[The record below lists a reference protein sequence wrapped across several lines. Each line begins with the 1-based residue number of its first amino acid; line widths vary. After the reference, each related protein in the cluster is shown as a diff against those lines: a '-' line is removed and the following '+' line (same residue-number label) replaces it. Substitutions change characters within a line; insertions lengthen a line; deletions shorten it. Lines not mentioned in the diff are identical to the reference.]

1 VLAAGRLARDAAAR
15 VLRRARQPSDPSQQ
29 SQGAASFMRY
39 KKSEIS
45 VAHIVEAAMRV
56 LARQG
61 YAHSSLMD
69 IANEVGMSKGAVHY
83 HFPTK
88 EALITQVLETACEAV
103 AERTR
108 KTWTAGADPL
118 MAMRSALHELWTV
131 RAGLSDEVKVVA
143 DLLAQSLHDE
153 KLREPL
159 ATYYRF
165 ASSQVEEHLR
175 ANAEALGLRSKID
188 HKFLP
193 RIMHGLL
200 DGLLMQKIFDP
211 EAISDE
217 QVIHALEIIASS
229 LFEFQQAPP
238 PAAPSES

>member
-1 VLAAGRLARDAAAR
+1 
-15 VLRRARQPSDPSQQ
+15 
-29 SQGAASFMRY
+29 MRY

-88 EALITQVLETACEAV
+88 EALITQVLETACDAV

-108 KTWTAGADPL
+108 KMWTAGADPL
-118 MAMRSALHELWTV
+118 EAMRSAIHELWRV
-131 RAGLSDEVKVVA
+131 RAELSDEVKVVA
-143 DLLAQSLHDE
+143 DLLAQSLHDD

-165 ASSQVEEHLR
+165 ASSQVEDHLR
-175 ANAEALGLRSKID
+175 TNAEALGLRCKID

-193 RIMHGLL
+193 RIMHALM

-211 EAISDE
+211 EAITDD
-217 QVIHALEIIASS
+217 QVIHALEVIAAG
-229 LFEFQQAPP
+229 LFEFQAAP
-238 PAAPSES
+238 PAAPTES

>member
-1 VLAAGRLARDAAAR
+1 
-15 VLRRARQPSDPSQQ
+15 
-29 SQGAASFMRY
+29 MRY

-88 EALITQVLETACEAV
+88 EALITQVLETAVDMV

-108 KTWTAGADPL
+108 SAWIEGDNPL
-118 MAMRSALHELWTV
+118 VAIRSALRELWTV
-131 RAGLSDEVKVVA
+131 RAALSDEVKVVA
-143 DLLAQSLHDE
+143 DLLAQSLHDD

-159 ATYYRF
+159 STYYKIAF
-165 ASSQVEEHLR
+165 SQVEEHLR
-175 ANAEALGLRSKID
+175 TNAEALGLRPKIAPE
-188 HKFLP
+188 FVP
-193 RIMHGLL
+193 RILHALL
-200 DGLLMQKIFDP
+200 DGLLLQKFVDP
-211 EAISDE
+211 DAISDE
-217 QVIHALEIIASS
+217 SVVQALEIIAAS
-229 LFEFQQAPP
+229 LFEFTGA
-238 PAAPSES
+238 PAAPAAPPKPGTPES

>member
-1 VLAAGRLARDAAAR
+1 
-15 VLRRARQPSDPSQQ
+15 
-29 SQGAASFMRY
+29 MRY

-88 EALITQVLETACEAV
+88 EALITQVLETACDAV

-108 KTWTAGADPL
+108 KQWTAGADPL
-118 MAMRSALHELWTV
+118 VAMRSAIHELWRV
-131 RAGLSDEVKVVA
+131 RAQLSDEVKVVA
-143 DLLAQSLHDE
+143 DLLAQSLHDD

-159 ATYYRF
+159 AAYYRL
-165 ASSQVEEHLR
+165 ASSQAEEHLR
-175 ANAEALGLRSKID
+175 ANAEALGLRCKID
-188 HKFLP
+188 LKFLP
-193 RIMHGLL
+193 RIMNGLL
-200 DGLLMQKIFDP
+200 DGLLMQRVCDP
-211 EAISDE
+211 DAITDE
-217 QVIHALEIIASS
+217 QVVQALEIIAAS
-229 LFEFQQAPP
+229 LFEFHPPQQ
-238 PAAPSES
+238 PAQSDS

>member
-1 VLAAGRLARDAAAR
+1 
-15 VLRRARQPSDPSQQ
+15 
-29 SQGAASFMRY
+29 MRY

-88 EALITQVLETACEAV
+88 EALITQVLVTATDAV

-108 KTWTAGADPL
+108 KAWTSDDP
-118 MAMRSALHELWTV
+118 MTAMRSALHELWNV
-131 RAGLSDEVKVVA
+131 RAELSDEVKVVA
-143 DLLAQSLHDE
+143 DLLAQSLHDD

-159 ATYYRF
+159 AQYYRF
-165 ASSQVEEHLR
+165 ACSQVEDDLR
-175 ANAEALGLRSKID
+175 ANAEALGLHSKVD

-193 RIMHGLL
+193 RILHALL
-200 DGLLMQKIFDP
+200 DGLLLQRIFDP
-211 EAISDE
+211 EAITDA
-217 QVIHALEIIASS
+217 QVIHALETIAAS
-229 LFEFQQAPP
+229 LFEFQGPP
-238 PAAPSES
+238 KPAEPAGSSEP

>member
-1 VLAAGRLARDAAAR
+1 
-15 VLRRARQPSDPSQQ
+15 
-29 SQGAASFMRY
+29 MRY

-61 YAHSSLMD
+61 YAHTSLMD

-103 AERTR
+103 AEGTRTA
-108 KTWTAGADPL
+108 WTAGENPL
-118 MAMRSALHELWTV
+118 VAMRSALRELWRV
-131 RAGLSDEVKVVA
+131 RTALSDEIKVVA
-143 DLLAQSLHDE
+143 DLMAQSVHDDN
-153 KLREPL
+153 LREPL

-175 ANAEALGLRSKID
+175 VNALALGLQPKID
-188 HKFLP
+188 LSFIP
-193 RIMHGLL
+193 RILNGVL
-200 DGLLMQKIFDP
+200 DGLLMQRIVDP
-211 EAISDE
+211 ESIKDE
-217 QVIHALEIIASS
+217 QVIASLETIAAS
-229 LFEFQQAPP
+229 LFDI
-238 PAAPSES
+238 AAAREPKAGGDQKAGAS

>member
-1 VLAAGRLARDAAAR
+1 
-15 VLRRARQPSDPSQQ
+15 
-29 SQGAASFMRY
+29 MRY

-108 KTWTAGADPL
+108 KVWTSGDPL
-118 MAMRSALHELWTV
+118 TAMRSALHELWHV
-131 RAGLSDEVKVVA
+131 RAELSDEVKVVA
-143 DLLAQSLHDE
+143 DLLAQSLHDD

-175 ANAEALGLRSKID
+175 ANAEALGLHSKID

-193 RIMHGLL
+193 RIMHALL
-200 DGLLMQKIFDP
+200 DGLLLQKIFDP
-211 EAISDE
+211 ESITDE
-217 QVIHALEIIASS
+217 QVVHSLEIIAAS
-229 LFEFQQAPP
+229 LFEFKAAAPP
-238 PAAPSES
+238 PPTSSES